1 MTALPWEDAPSLPW
15 EWGGLY
21 PRTITVTRPIPNIQT
36 SGSAIGLQGYSGLT
50 EAVGPTGLGGE
61 ATIATGVSCSIQ
73 ARAMGKATGD
83 DKLPSDSPGP
93 PVWYIFIPASQIAKG
108 LIRDRD
114 VVTDDEGYR
123 HQVASAYWNLLGYR
137 LNCIRLEA

>member
-1 MTALPWEDAPSLPW
+1 MALPWEDNATAVPW
-15 EWGGLY
+15 EWNGLY
-21 PRTITVTRPIPNIQT
+21 SRTVTITRPIPNVQT
-36 SGSAIGLQGYSGLT
+36 SGVAVGLQGYSGLT
-50 EAVGPTGLGGE
+50 ESVGPTGLGGE
-61 ATIATGVSCSIQ
+61 TTIASGLYCSIQ

-93 PVWYIFIPASQIAKG
+93 PVWYIFIPESQIAKG
-108 LIRDRD
+108 FVRDRD

-123 HQVASAYWNLLGYR
+123 YQVASAYWNTLGYR